1 MAHENIQ
8 TQKKIFAKDI
18 IAKLTEIK
26 NTTTQVRQDV
36 NQIKDVID
44 KFQNVSE
51 LTNVLN
57 VMAVEE
63 QIGKKLKIEQEKRT
77 KLGQ

>member
-18 IAKLTEIK
+18 IAKLAEIK
-26 NTTTQVRQDV
+26 NTTAQVRLDV
-36 NQIKDVID
+36 NQIKDVIE
-44 KFQNVSE
+44 KFHNVSE